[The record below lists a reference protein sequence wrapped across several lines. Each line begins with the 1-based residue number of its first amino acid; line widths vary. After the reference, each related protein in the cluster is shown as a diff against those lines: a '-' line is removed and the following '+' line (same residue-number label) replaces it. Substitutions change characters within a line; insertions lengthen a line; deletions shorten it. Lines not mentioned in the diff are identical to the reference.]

1 MISNSFVDKIIKKDR
16 KTFFNDL
23 KSYSDKHID
32 KELSRGEKSN
42 ICEKSNK
49 KNDVH
54 LIADFT
60 EYNPFHNGHLHNLN
74 LAKKKVPNGIF
85 VAILPGL
92 FERSG
97 RGTPYI
103 MTRYGRAEIA
113 ISLGADIIVEGPPM
127 GIMGSGQY
135 SLSLALMFQALNTDC
150 IPRGYNPSEDFNH
163 VIENIKLGKGVAPKP
178 YKIVDIESK
187 EVLLNGKLKEDNYVI
202 VSLSKSL
209 HKINF
214 DFKNKF
220 IFIKRIE
227 NVSGTKIR
235 KAVEMGD
242 FNILEDSL
250 PKETIAILK
259 REINEN
265 KAPLHNFRSYEA
277 ILNSVN
283 KLSFKEL
290 LSLNLINEKTAINF
304 IEKREKEP
312 FNSIYDVIKSIP
324 YGFSTHFQNRV
335 LSVLESNIS
344 KDAISKYINN
354 YPQVIRV
361 LQYKNENVLDA
372 FKAKINGN
380 KVEIC

>member
-1 MISNSFVDKIIKKDR
+1 MTSSSFVDEIIKKDR

-23 KSYSDKHID
+23 KSYSNKHIG
-32 KELSRGEKSN
+32 KESSKDEKSN
-42 ICEKSNK
+42 RGEEPNR

-113 ISLGADIIVEGPPM
+113 ISLGADIVVEGPPM

-135 SLSLALMFQALNTDC
+135 SSSLALMFQALNTDY
-150 IPRGYNPSEDFNH
+150 IPRGYNPSEDFNPI
-163 VIENIKLGKGVAPKP
+163 IEHIEMGRGVAPKP

-214 DFKNKF
+214 NFKNKF

-235 KAVEMGD
+235 KDIEIGD

-265 KAPLHNFRSYEA
+265 KAPLHNLRSYES

-283 KLSFKEL
+283 ELSFKEL

-304 IEKREKEP
+304 IKKREKEP
-312 FNSIYDVIKSIP
+312 FNSIDDVIDSIH

-354 YPQVIRV
+354 YPPIIRV
-361 LQYKNENVLDA
+361 LRYKNENVLNS
-372 FKAKINGN
+372 FKERINGN